1 MPSKAEALAAFSE
14 TQRAKARELISRIQ
28 SGETIP
34 LPEVAVFLS
43 DSGRALQAQVTQKEK
58 AAPPTDVDF
67 F

>member
-14 TQRAKARELISRIQ
+14 LQRSKARELISRIQ
-28 SGETIP
+28 QGEKIP
-34 LPEVAVFLS
+34 LSEISAFLS

-58 AAPPTDVDF
+58 QTPKTDVDF